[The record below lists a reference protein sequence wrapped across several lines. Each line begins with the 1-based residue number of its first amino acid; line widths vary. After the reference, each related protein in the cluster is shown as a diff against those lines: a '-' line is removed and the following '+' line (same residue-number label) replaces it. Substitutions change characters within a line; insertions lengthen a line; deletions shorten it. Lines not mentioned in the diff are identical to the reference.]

1 MADKKISQLDQI
13 TAGSIVAAA
22 DVLPLVEGSGGD
34 TKKVAVADLV
44 GAGVAAGVSNVTVSD
59 LTASK
64 PVFTD
69 ASKKLVSTG
78 TMPVN
83 QGGTGLTASP
93 TNGQLLVGNGTGYT
107 LATLTAGSGITV
119 TNGAGT
125 ITVASA
131 GLPELEVVSG
141 TTQAA
146 VKGKHYVLVNAALTT
161 VTLPAT
167 PTLGDTVWVTVANGR
182 VDNVVARN
190 GSNIISL
197 ASDLVLNATYAAV
210 QLRYADATRGWI
222 LI

>member
-44 GAGVAAGVSNVTVSD
+44 GAGLAAGVSGATLSDVTVSD

-69 ASKKLVSTG
+69 VTKKLVSTG

-93 TNGQLLVGNGTGYT
+93 TNGQLPIGNGSGYT
-107 LATLTAGSGITV
+107 LAALTAGSGISI
-119 TNGAGT
+119 TNGAGSISIAT
-125 ITVASA
+125 
-131 GLPELEVVSG
+131 SG
-141 TTQAA
+141 
-146 VKGKHYVLVNAALTT
+146 GG
-161 VTLPAT
+161 T
-167 PTLGDTVWVTVANGR
+167 PDF
-182 VDNVVARN
+182 
-190 GSNIISL
+190 IIQSYGI
-197 ASDLVLNATYAAV
+197 V
-210 QLRYADATRGWI
+210 
-222 LI
+222 